1 MVIPEAAR
9 ALDRDLQRI
18 FGGRLQ
24 SLAIYG
30 QHLHAAHDDDHGHGA
45 HGHHTTPATHT
56 LAIVDAPTVDDLRA
70 CAKLVES
77 WHDAGLATPL
87 VIAAGEFEQSLD
99 VFALEFG
106 AILADHVVVSGRAP
120 FDSLTIDP
128 VDIRRACETQ
138 ARGHLLHLR
147 EGFLETR
154 GRGDALSVLIVQSA
168 PALATL
174 VSSIAR
180 LDGHAAEDPS
190 SAARHIERTLQ
201 VPGGAISGVTAL
213 VGVHEIASADAERMF
228 PSYLDAV
235 EKLVA
240 YADRWNNV

>member
-1 MVIPEAAR
+1 MLIPEAVR

-18 FGGRLQ
+18 FGGRLE

-30 QHLHAAHDDDHGHGA
+30 QRLRAAHGDDHGNGA
-45 HGHHTTPATHT
+45 HGHHTEPAIHT

-70 CAKLVES
+70 CAKLVEA

-128 VDIRRACETQ
+128 VDIRRACEAQ

-174 VSSIAR
+174 VSSLAR
-180 LDGHAAEDPS
+180 VGGHIGEDPS
-190 SAARHIERTLQ
+190 PAARHIERTFQ
-201 VPGGAISGVTAL
+201 VPGGAIGCVTAL
-213 VGVHEIASADAERMF
+213 IGVHEIASADAE
-228 PSYLDAV
+228 
-235 EKLVA
+235 
-240 YADRWNNV
+240 